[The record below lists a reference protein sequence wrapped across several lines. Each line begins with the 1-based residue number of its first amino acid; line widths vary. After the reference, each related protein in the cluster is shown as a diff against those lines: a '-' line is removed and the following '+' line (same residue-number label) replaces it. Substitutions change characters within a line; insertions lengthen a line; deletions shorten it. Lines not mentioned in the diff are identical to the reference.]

1 MNYTTTYILNKDYF
15 SESYEQSLP
24 LSNRKQPKYGLILLL
39 IALALFSIL
48 KLQNNYLGYF
58 LFALALLEMV
68 AYRYQK
74 AWWIARQ
81 RLSRAAGHE
90 VELTIDEQG
99 ISTSANGKTRVL
111 LWKNIREA
119 VATEKGVVLVSGKG
133 HSHYLSNT
141 VLNDEVRDFI
151 LTQKK
156 QKPL

>member
-39 IALALFSIL
+39 VALALFSIL

-90 VELTIDEQG
+90 VELKIDEQG
-99 ISTSANGKTRVL
+99 IGTTANGKTRL
-111 LWKNIREA
+111 LSWTDISEA
-119 VATEKGVVLVSGKG
+119 VATDKGVVLVTAKG
-133 HSHYLSNT
+133 HSHYLSNA
-141 VLNDEVRDFI
+141 VLNDEVREFI
-151 LTQKK
+151 LAQKK